1 MFAAGVNAA
10 TWYWTGEG
18 GDLNWFTAANWSDGD
33 GNAATGLA
41 SGDSFMFDAVTPSGS
56 VNYNPSGDFNIETV
70 TFGAGLTSAVKIAG
84 GKIASLGSAVN
95 NNASYEMEFANE
107 VAFASTI
114 NLTTPTKHIIM
125 SGGATLEINP
135 GKKLGAG
142 AVSVEP
148 GATLSIPSSGVVD
161 FSGNETTFE
170 SGARLAFCFTDSDS
184 APVIDFKTTT
194 TIPAGT
200 KIAVFAAGNAF
211 PRTRGGR
218 WAIAKNVSCE
228 SLPTFD
234 GNVPAWVVEDAPFA
248 VEGASLYLN
257 VKTLGFGLVV
267 K

>member
-1 MFAAGVNAA
+1 MEFF
-10 TWYWTGEG
+10 TEDESGEAR
-18 GDLNWFTAANWSDGD
+18 TI
-33 GNAATGLA
+33 T
-41 SGDSFMFDAVTPSGS
+41 
-56 VNYNPSGDFNIETV
+56 
-70 TFGAGLTSAVKIAG
+70 IAG
-84 GKIASLGSAVN
+84 RLAARESIKSSAHIVVSGTGKVALDSVSAF
-95 NNASYEMEFANE
+95 YGD
-107 VAFASTI
+107 
-114 NLTTPTKHIIM
+114 TKVK
-125 SGGATLEINP
+125 GGATLEINP

-142 AVSVEP
+142 AVSVEQ

-257 VKTLGFGLVV
+257 VKTPGFGLVV